1 MKILLNPAYVPDIAT
16 FSVIAQHGICWE
28 VQDNFQKQTYR
39 NRAYICNDRGRH
51 MLSIPIK
58 HRGKDQGRQKYSEV
72 MLDNTYEWQRQ
83 HWRTLKT
90 AYRTSP
96 FFEFYEDEIAPLY
109 ERQYEYLLDYNLL
122 TIETICNCLQMDMPT
137 ERTVIY
143 EDSPQNLVDG
153 RFLVNAKRTLNFE
166 QEEYNQVFSDRNE
179 FSKNTSILDLLF
191 NEGTNALSYLK
202 SQKLSFIDA

>member
-1 MKILLNPAYVPDIAT
+1 MKILLNPAYFPDIAT
-16 FSVIAQHGICWE
+16 FSVIAQNEICWE

-39 NRAYICNDRGRH
+39 NRAYVCNDRGRH
-51 MLSIPIK
+51 ILSIPIQHVSNK
-58 HRGKDQGRQKYSEV
+58 QGRLNKDV
-72 MLDNTYEWQRQ
+72 KLDNTYEWQRQ

-109 ERQYEYLLDYNLL
+109 EKQYEYLLDYNLL
-122 TIETICNCLQMDMPT
+122 TIETICDCLQMDMPT
-137 ERTVIY
+137 EKTVTY
-143 EDSPQNLVDG
+143 DVSREGFLDG
-153 RFLVNAKRTLNFE
+153 RFLVNPKGKLNFD

-179 FSKNTSILDLLF
+179 FSGNTSVLDLLF

-202 SQKLSFIDA
+202 NQKISFLNA